1 MKDLKKIIKKLKKK
15 IKKLKNRWTLYLYI
29 NGILV
34 KKIKIDENDD
44 PSKQTYCITFK
55 KRDLYK
61 ERVSVI
67 VKPIRILK
75 NDEKH
80 KKTYWGAI
88 HELGVEIG
96 E

>member
-1 MKDLKKIIKKLKKK
+1 MKNLKKIIKKFKKR
-15 IKKLKNRWTLYLYI
+15 IKRLKNRWTLYLYI

-44 PSKQTYCITFK
+44 PSEHTYCITFK
-55 KRDLYK
+55 KKDLYK
-61 ERVSVI
+61 DRVSVI
-67 VKPIRILK
+67 VRPIRILK

-80 KKTYWGAI
+80 KRTYWGAI
-88 HELGVEIG
+88 HELGVETG